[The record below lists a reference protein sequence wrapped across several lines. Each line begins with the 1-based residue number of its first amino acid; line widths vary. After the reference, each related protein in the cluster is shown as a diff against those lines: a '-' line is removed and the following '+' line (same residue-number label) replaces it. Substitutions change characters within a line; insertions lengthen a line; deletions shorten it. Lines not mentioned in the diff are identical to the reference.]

1 MRNNREQRLRQ
12 NPGLLLLLAAAVVI
26 MLYAFLAYPIYTRM
40 KMQVLR
46 KAYKEISVMNLAMLD
61 EEETSI
67 LQSFNADK
75 LEFLITDENFA
86 LVYTN
91 KSQAVDQQIERYVR
105 SRADEFQEEP
115 TLTAREYNSF
125 CVIRL
130 RALLHADGKTYY
142 VFIRCEVHQV
152 HEMINY
158 TVMYLTLALLIIC
171 AVWSLLQKKM
181 QQRLAFVP
189 EGAMA
194 GQENKRAAGTHGE
207 GADGGFGSID
217 EAQKE
222 FVANISHEL
231 KTPLAVISGQVEM
244 LQCMGSEIDREYY
257 FSSIREEIDK
267 MTDLVGNLLD
277 ITVMDHHMEEMEMSE
292 VNLSDMMEY
301 MMLKYD
307 ALFKKNKIKLQSELE
322 KGCIVFANRMYLE
335 QAVNNYMMNAFQH
348 TAQGKWMRVGL
359 FRKHGAV
366 RIEIYN
372 EGPRIPA
379 EDMERIWQ
387 SFYKSGRGNYKKDLK
402 LSNAGLGLYM
412 VKKIVEQHGGR
423 CGAENEENGVTF
435 WMEFAAHQKSVA
447 NNRSFGKQHA

>member
-1 MRNNREQRLRQ
+1 MGKEVMKNSREQKWRQ
-12 NPGLLLLLAAAVVI
+12 NPAMLLLITAAAVI
-26 MLYAFLAYPIYTRM
+26 LLYAFLAYPLYTRM
-40 KMQVLR
+40 KMQVLKR
-46 KAYKEISVMNLAMLD
+46 AYREISAMNLAVLD
-61 EEETSI
+61 EEDTAI
-67 LQSFNADK
+67 LQSFYADR

-91 KSQAVDQQIERYVR
+91 KNQSVDQQIERYVK
-105 SRADEFQEEP
+105 AHLEEFAEEP
-115 TLTAREYNSF
+115 SWAVREYSSF

-130 RALLHADGKTYY
+130 RALLKPGGKTYY
-142 VFIRCEVHQV
+142 VYIRCEIHQV
-152 HEMINY
+152 HEIIGY
-158 TVMYLTLALLIIC
+158 TVGYLILALLLIC
-171 AVWSLLQKKM
+171 TAWYVLLKKREQKLAFAADREM
-181 QQRLAFVP
+181 QQ
-189 EGAMA
+189 ES
-194 GQENKRAAGTHGE
+194 
-207 GADGGFGSID
+207 DGGKDEKNVRAQRRID

-244 LQCMGSEIDREYY
+244 LQCMGEEIDREYY

-301 MMLKYD
+301 MVLKYD
-307 ALFKKNKIKLQSELE
+307 ALFKKNKIKLQSTLDEN
-322 KGCIVFANRMYLE
+322 CVICANRMYLE

-348 TAQGKWMRVGL
+348 TAQGKRIHIRL
-359 FRKHGAV
+359 CKKDGAA

-372 EGPRIPA
+372 EGPQIPV

-387 SFYKSGRGNYKKDLK
+387 SFYKSGRENHKKDLK

-412 VKKIVEQHGGR
+412 AKKIVEQHGGR
-423 CGAENEENGVTF
+423 CGAENQEKGVMF
-435 WMEFAAHQKSVA
+435 WMELPAE
-447 NNRSFGKQHA
+447 

>member
-1 MRNNREQRLRQ
+1 MKNSKEQKWRQ
-12 NPGLLLLLAAAVVI
+12 NPAMLLLITAVVVI
-26 MLYAFLAYPIYTRM
+26 LLYAFLAYPLYTRM

-46 KAYKEISVMNLAMLD
+46 RAYKEISAMNLAVMD
-61 EEETSI
+61 EEDTAI
-67 LQSFNADK
+67 LQSFYADK

-91 KSQAVDQQIERYVR
+91 KSQPVDQQIERYVK
-105 SRADEFQEEP
+105 SHVEEFAKEP
-115 TLTAREYNSF
+115 SLAVREYGSF
-125 CVIRL
+125 SVIRL
-130 RALLHADGKTYY
+130 RALLEFGGRTYY
-142 VFIRCEVHQV
+142 VFIRCEIHQV
-152 HEMINY
+152 HEIISY
-158 TVMYLTLALLIIC
+158 TVGYLILALLLIWT
-171 AVWSLLQKKM
+171 VWYVLLKKKE
-181 QQRLAFVP
+181 RKLAFVSGR
-189 EGAMA
+189 ELW
-194 GQENKRAAGTHGE
+194 QQ
-207 GADGGFGSID
+207 ADGEKEEKNAGAQHRID

-244 LQCMGSEIDREYY
+244 LQCMGEEIDREYY

-277 ITVMDHHMEEMEMSE
+277 ITIMDHHMEEMEMSE

-301 MMLKYD
+301 MVLKYD
-307 ALFKKNKIKLQSELE
+307 ALFKKNKIKLQSTLE
-322 KGCIVFANRMYLE
+322 KNCVICANRMYLE

-348 TAQGKWMRVGL
+348 TAQGKCMRIML
-359 FRKHGAV
+359 FKKDGAA

-372 EGPRIPA
+372 EGPQIPV

-387 SFYKSGRGNYKKDLK
+387 SFYKSGRENHKKDLK

-423 CGAENEENGVTF
+423 CGAKNREKGVMF
-435 WMEFAAHQKSVA
+435 WMELPAE
-447 NNRSFGKQHA
+447 